1 MLATLSTML
10 GESFE
15 PSDYG
20 EMESYYFPKHVVE
33 LQYRLG
39 RLDALNF
46 GVRYGDDDE
55 PAWPPL
61 PH

>member
-1 MLATLSTML
+1 ML